1 MIGKSILHRL
11 FVTRAGSIYR
21 FTPEV
26 TSCSLCLTD
35 PLMNNW
41 FVVQPVNRI
50 TLRPM
55 RGWGPFVQQL
65 ESVLKGT
72 TSLLSLKV
80 GRSEFLLTPYVPSYS
95 PSLTPEMGGLLNRRT
110 RATLTHANLRI
121 IPNKQEFIVSWGL
134 TSSYLGHRMKKSVST
149 VNDII
154 KWEWFSSWSDLMQ
167 YSLHSMPPLTWLH
180 MYNLVITL
188 FISYTKVG
196 RIHSVP
202 RIRYLALSMYYRS
215 FWLYTWTWSALMSL
229 HRVQVIIL

>member
-1 MIGKSILHRL
+1 MSHWSSNEQLICG
-11 FVTRAGSIYR
+11 
-21 FTPEV
+21 P
-26 TSCSLCLTD
+26 TSKPNPSQANERVG
-35 PLMNNW
+35 PL
-41 FVVQPVNRI
+41 VQD
-50 TLRPM
+50 
-55 RGWGPFVQQL
+55 L

-72 TSLLSLKV
+72 TFLLSLKV
-80 GRSEFLLTPYVPSYS
+80 GRSEFRLAPHVPSHS

-121 IPNKQEFIVSWGL
+121 IPNKQEFIVSSGL

-167 YSLHSMPPLTWLH
+167 YSLHRTPPLTWLH

-202 RIRYLALSMYYRS
+202 RIMYSTLSLYYRS
-215 FWLYTWTWSALMSL
+215 FWLYTWTWSTLMSL
-229 HRVQVIIL
+229 HIVQVIIL

>member
-1 MIGKSILHRL
+1 MSHWSSNEQLVCG
-11 FVTRAGSIYR
+11 
-21 FTPEV
+21 P
-26 TSCSLCLTD
+26 TSKPNPSQANERVG
-35 PLMNNW
+35 PL
-41 FVVQPVNRI
+41 VQD
-50 TLRPM
+50 
-55 RGWGPFVQQL
+55 L

-80 GRSEFLLTPYVPSYS
+80 GRSEFRLAPHVPSHS
-95 PSLTPEMGGLLNRRT
+95 PSLTPEMGGLLSRRT

-121 IPNKQEFIVSWGL
+121 IPNKQEFMVSSGL
-134 TSSYLGHRMKKSVST
+134 KPSYLGYRMKRKSVST

-167 YSLHSMPPLTWLH
+167 YSLHRTPPLTCLH

-202 RIRYLALSMYYRS
+202 RIRYSALSLYYRS
-215 FWLYTWTWSALMSL
+215 FWLYTWTWSTLMSL
-229 HRVQVIIL
+229 HIVQVIIL